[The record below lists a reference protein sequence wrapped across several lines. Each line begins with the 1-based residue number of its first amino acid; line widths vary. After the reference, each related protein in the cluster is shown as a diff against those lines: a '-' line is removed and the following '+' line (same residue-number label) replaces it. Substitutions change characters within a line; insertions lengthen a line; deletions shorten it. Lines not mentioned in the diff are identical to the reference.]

1 MLPDFNSYLI
11 LLERIFAIIG
21 TGLYLIFAIV
31 IVKQVSMMT
40 KNVYDKFNGVLI
52 IFSYI
57 HLILAFFLILMSVMW
72 L

>member
-1 MLPDFNSYLI
+1 MLPDLTNYFLI
-11 LLERIFAIIG
+11 LEKIFAFVG

-40 KNVYDKFNGVLI
+40 KNVNDKFNGVVT
-52 IFSYI
+52 FVAYV
-57 HLILAFFLILMSVMW
+57 HLILAIFLMVMGTLW

>member
-1 MLPDFNSYLI
+1 MLPDFTSYFI
-11 LLERIFAIIG
+11 LLERIFAIVG

-40 KNVYDKFNGVLI
+40 KNVYDKFNGVVI

-57 HLILAFFLILMSVMW
+57 HLLLSLLLVLMSIVW
-72 L
+72 P